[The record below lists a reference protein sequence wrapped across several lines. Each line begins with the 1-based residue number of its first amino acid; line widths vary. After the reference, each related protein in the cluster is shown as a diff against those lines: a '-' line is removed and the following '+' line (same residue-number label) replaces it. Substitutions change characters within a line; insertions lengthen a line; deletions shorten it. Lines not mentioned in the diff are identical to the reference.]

1 MKRTTTYGLGPL
13 LSILLAGSLL
23 VGCKTA
29 PPTPLEVEGFPG
41 WQQTHAAVSRVVP
54 ELDVPRS
61 ARQGVD
67 DTASADLTY
76 RWAPEQTWEVTQRES
91 LETRSGSARREGGR
105 ESSTGKTQRQLTTV
119 ERYRY
124 TVLTVDDD
132 GSARIEQRLLSV
144 HAELSQDGAEAQVL
158 DSESGETSGEATLD
172 ARQGW
177 VDVPLTFLVEPTGQI
192 RKVLDADAGRA
203 RALEGLVGDALDRV
217 QARLTDPDLIG
228 DAQTRFMLLPGEK
241 TFPRRRWSLKVPGT
255 RPGKTLTK
263 HVLVESI
270 YLGTFP
276 VDGQTCA
283 KIYSRRVIPGERD
296 ELGETKAAISPGV
309 IEGSYCLRL
318 EDQRV
323 VLRDATLLRLNAL
336 EGTSSGPAEDPLE
349 KATATIWKLETAFE
363 YGAPE

>member
-1 MKRTTTYGLGPL
+1 MKHTTTYGLAPL
-13 LSILLAGSLL
+13 LSILLTGILL
-23 VGCKTA
+23 AGCKTA
-29 PPTPLEVEGFPG
+29 PPTPLEVDGFPG
-41 WQQTHAAVSRVVP
+41 WQQTHAAISREVP
-54 ELDVPRS
+54 KLDVPKS

-76 RWAPEQTWEVTQRES
+76 RWAPEQSWAVTQRET
-91 LETRSGSARREGGR
+91 LETRSGGARREAGSA
-105 ESSTGKTQRQLTTV
+105 SSTGKTQRQLTSV

-124 TVLTVDDD
+124 TVLSVEAN

-144 HAELSQDGAEAQVL
+144 HAELSEDGSEPRVL

-192 RKVLDADAGRA
+192 RKVLDAKAGRA
-203 RALEGLVGDALDRV
+203 RALEGLVGDALDQV
-217 QARLTDPDLIG
+217 QERLTDPDLIG

-241 TFPRRRWSLKVPGT
+241 TYPRRTWSLKVPGT

-276 VDGQTCA
+276 VDGETCA
-283 KIYSRRVIPGERD
+283 KVYSRRVIPGERD
-296 ELGETKAAISPGV
+296 ELGETKAAISPAV

-323 VLRDATLLRLNAL
+323 VLRDATLLRLNAI
-336 EGTSSGPAEDPLE
+336 EGTSSGPVEDPLE
-349 KATATIWKLETAFE
+349 KATATVWKLETAFE